1 MRPHRSLR
9 DAANVDE
16 LMARLARLSPATPR
30 QWGTMTPNEMLCHLA
45 DSFHSVL
52 GDRPTSTVDT
62 LLSRTVVKW
71 IALRSQHRRR
81 SHSAIRLARR
91 EAWPASGT
99 ITCGSSASDQ
109 SRDNS
114 MTRQNRT
121 GTVRHYPPMKPDI
134 KRRSANH
141 LLNSLEPA
149 AFERL
154 VKKLKRVKLRPKEV
168 VYKPNEPIE
177 HVLFPENAVLCLMT
191 VMSNGDTIEAATVGR
206 EGASWI
212 SASVGAPSMPCET
225 IVVIEGTALN
235 LPIADL
241 DRELKENGH
250 FRDVLTE
257 YSHALLIASMRTSAC
272 NGLHGLQERCARWIL
287 TTLDRVDSD
296 GFTVTKEF
304 LAQLLGTNRPTV
316 SVLVS
321 VLEKA
326 GMLNVKGRWV
336 TVADRNRLKEA
347 ACECYDIIRKNYEAV
362 GR

>member
-1 MRPHRSLR
+1 
-9 DAANVDE
+9 
-16 LMARLARLSPATPR
+16 
-30 QWGTMTPNEMLCHLA
+30 
-45 DSFHSVL
+45 
-52 GDRPTSTVDT
+52 
-62 LLSRTVVKW
+62 
-71 IALRSQHRRR
+71 
-81 SHSAIRLARR
+81 
-91 EAWPASGT
+91 
-99 ITCGSSASDQ
+99 
-109 SRDNS
+109 
-114 MTRQNRT
+114 
-121 GTVRHYPPMKPDI
+121 MKGAI
-134 KRRSANH
+134 KRKSVNQ

-149 AFERL
+149 AFER
-154 VKKLKRVKLRPKEV
+154 VAKKLTRVTLRSKEV
-168 VYKPNEPIE
+168 VYKPNEPID

-225 IVVIEGTALN
+225 IVVIEGTALK

-287 TTLDRVDSD
+287 MTLDRVDTD
-296 GFTVTKEF
+296 GFAVTKEF

-316 SVLVS
+316 SALVS
-321 VLEKA
+321 AFRKA
-326 GMLNVKGRWV
+326 GILNVKGRWV
-336 TVADRNRLKEA
+336 TLADRKRLKAA
-347 ACECYDIIRKNYEAV
+347 ACECYDVIRMNYEVV

>member
-1 MRPHRSLR
+1 MKADIR
-9 DAANVDE
+9 
-16 LMARLARLSPATPR
+16 R
-30 QWGTMTPNEMLCHLA
+30 Q
-45 DSFHSVL
+45 
-52 GDRPTSTVDT
+52 
-62 LLSRTVVKW
+62 
-71 IALRSQHRRR
+71 
-81 SHSAIRLARR
+81 
-91 EAWPASGT
+91 
-99 ITCGSSASDQ
+99 
-109 SRDNS
+109 
-114 MTRQNRT
+114 
-121 GTVRHYPPMKPDI
+121 
-134 KRRSANH
+134 SANQ
-141 LLNSLEPA
+141 LLNSLEPG
-149 AFERL
+149 AFER
-154 VKKLKRVKLRPKEV
+154 VAKKLKRVKLRTKQV
-168 VYKPNEPIE
+168 VYRPNEPIE
-177 HVLFPENAVLCLMT
+177 HVLFPENAVVCLMT

-225 IVVIEGTALN
+225 IVVIEGTALS

-287 TTLDRVDSD
+287 MTLDRVDSD
-296 GFTVTKEF
+296 GFHVTKEF

-316 SVLVS
+316 SALVS
-321 VLEKA
+321 GLEKA

-336 TVADRNRLKEA
+336 TLADRIRLKEA